1 VKPFPHLGAF
11 ESTRIHG
18 AGADILGTT
27 RHIELWEQDLQ
38 MLRGAG
44 ISELRYSIPWH
55 RIEVSP
61 GEFDWRW
68 MDGPMGFLE
77 RHGMNPIVDP
87 LHHTSF
93 PDWLDQG
100 FDNVDFPELYVRFL
114 REFAERYPWVER
126 YTIFN
131 EPLPTTL
138 FCSYTGMWYPHGA
151 SDDHFVRMA
160 LNVGKAI
167 CLSAEML
174 QQARPGVK
182 FVHVDTCESHYASD
196 RRSEEW
202 VRFANERRFVMH
214 DLVLGRIGKDHPL
227 YAYMKKHGASDDAL
241 DWMIDH
247 RMRFDVLGLDYY
259 FHSEIEWYWDREL
272 GRANISYPCSVP
284 RGFALVARD
293 YVERFDLPVI
303 LTETN
308 IRGTITDRLTWLKH
322 MEEQVEALAESG
334 ADVRGFC
341 WYPSIDSTDWCHCCT
356 QCTNSVDPQ
365 GIWWLDQARWT
376 RHASVL
382 SENYSKLAKGEI
394 TSRDL
399 PAYMLS
405 PEVRRDLR
413 GYMKFMNHWTE
424 WIDRDDVG
432 KVA

>member
-1 VKPFPHLGAF
+1 
-11 ESTRIHG
+11 
-18 AGADILGTT
+18 
-27 RHIELWEQDLQ
+27 
-38 MLRGAG
+38 
-44 ISELRYSIPWH
+44 
-55 RIEVSP
+55 
-61 GEFDWRW
+61 
-68 MDGPMGFLE
+68 
-77 RHGMNPIVDP
+77 MNPIVDP

-424 WIDRDDVG
+424 WIERDDVG

>member
-1 VKPFPHLGAF
+1 
-11 ESTRIHG
+11 
-18 AGADILGTT
+18 
-27 RHIELWEQDLQ
+27 
-38 MLRGAG
+38 
-44 ISELRYSIPWH
+44 
-55 RIEVSP
+55 
-61 GEFDWRW
+61 
-68 MDGPMGFLE
+68 
-77 RHGMNPIVDP
+77 
-87 LHHTSF
+87 
-93 PDWLDQG
+93 
-100 FDNVDFPELYVRFL
+100 
-114 REFAERYPWVER
+114 
-126 YTIFN
+126 
-131 EPLPTTL
+131 
-138 FCSYTGMWYPHGA
+138 MWYPHGA

-424 WIDRDDVG
+424 WIERDDVG